1 MTSTLG
7 STKTKS
13 ITKPEVVKK
22 DVIKKP
28 SKQNSDD
35 WTVYNF
41 LKSIVKLGWS
51 KIFENKKELLFNKYK
66 KSLVLPVH
74 VMPLDTFVE
83 FLSHI

>member
-1 MTSTLG
+1 MPNNEIYDQQSSDTTNVIVTKKPYRNSVVISTMTSTLG

-41 LKSIVKLGWS
+41 LKSIVKLG
-51 KIFENKKELLFNKYK
+51 
-66 KSLVLPVH
+66 
-74 VMPLDTFVE
+74 
-83 FLSHI
+83 